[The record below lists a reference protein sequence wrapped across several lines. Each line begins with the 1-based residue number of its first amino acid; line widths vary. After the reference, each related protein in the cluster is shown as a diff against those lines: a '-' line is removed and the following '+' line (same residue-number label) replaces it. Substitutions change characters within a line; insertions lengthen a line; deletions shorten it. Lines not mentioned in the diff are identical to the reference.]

1 MAIQPDADLD
11 LVATTQKQLGTG
23 KFTEIATS
31 LQEYVAMSQILKKHR
46 VNFESGT
53 SITWRV
59 MTGTSG
65 AAKNIGLFATDSTAV
80 ADVFQV
86 AEIPWRSSM
95 TSYIIDKHEIS
106 INRSPSRIVNLVK
119 ARRADAMI
127 DMAKLME
134 SPNWWGKPADSTD
147 TTTPFGVDYWVV
159 RNATAGFNGGNPSGF
174 SAGAAGISST
184 TYPNW
189 ANYTDRYTTVNKAD
203 FVAKARAAYTK
214 TMWKQPV
221 ATVGFDTGASRACY
235 TNYSV
240 LSSLESIAEAQND
253 RLGKDVA
260 SMDGEVM
267 FRKTPVK
274 WVPQLD
280 SDTGNPFYGLDW
292 GEFKVYILSGWYMKE
307 TGPSEKA
314 DQHNVIQTFVDLTY
328 NFCCTNRRKQFVLD
342 TGN

>member
-11 LVATTQKQLGTG
+11 LVATTQKQLGPG
-23 KFTEIATS
+23 KFSDIAAP
-31 LQEYVAMSQILKKHR
+31 LQEYVAMGEILKKNR
-46 VNFESGT
+46 VSFDSGT

-65 AAKNIGLFATDSTAV
+65 AAKNIGLFATDTTAV

-86 AEIPWRSSM
+86 AEIPWRSST

-119 ARRADAMI
+119 ARRADGMI
-127 DMAKLME
+127 DLAKLLE
-134 SPNWWGKPADSTD
+134 DNWWGKPVDSTD

-159 RNATAGFNGGNPSGF
+159 RNASAGFNGGNPSGF
-174 SAGAAGISST
+174 SSGSAGISSS
-184 TYPNW
+184 TYTRW
-189 ANYTDRYTTVNKAD
+189 ANYTDRYTTVNKTD
-203 FVAKARAAYTK
+203 FVAKARMAFTK
-214 TMWKQPV
+214 TNWMAPV
-221 ATVGFDTGASRACY
+221 EVTTFDTGTRRAMY

-240 LSSLESIAEAQND
+240 LASLESIAEAQND

-260 SMDGEVM
+260 SMDGEVV
-267 FRKTPVK
+267 FRRTPVK
-274 WVPQLD
+274 WVPKLD
-280 SDTGNPFYGLDW
+280 SDTGNPFYGIDW
-292 GEFKVYILSGWYMKE
+292 GEFKVAILSDWYMRE

-314 DQHNVIQTFVDLTY
+314 DQHNVIQTFIDLTY
-328 NFCCTNRRKQFVLD
+328 NFQCTNRRKQFVLD

>member
-31 LQEYVAMSQILKKHR
+31 LQEYVAMGEILKKHR

-53 SITWRV
+53 SITFRV

-65 AAKNIGLFATDSTAV
+65 AAKNIGLFATDTTAV
-80 ADVFQV
+80 GDVFQIGEV
-86 AEIPWRSSM
+86 PWRSSM
-95 TSYIIDKHEIS
+95 SSYIIDKHEIS

-119 ARRADAMI
+119 ARRADGMI
-127 DMAKLME
+127 DLVKLME
-134 SPNWWGKPADSTD
+134 YPNWWSKPVDSSD
-147 TTTPFGVDYWVV
+147 TLQPFGIDYWIV
-159 RNATAGFNGGNPSGF
+159 RNASTGFNGGNPSGF
-174 SAGAAGISST
+174 TAGCAGISST

-189 ANYTDRYTTVNKAD
+189 ANYTAAYTTVNKTD

-214 TMWKQPV
+214 TGWKQPIET
-221 ATVGFDTGASRACY
+221 AGFDTGTSRACY

-240 LSSLESIAEAQND
+240 IAALETIAEAQND

-260 SMDGEVM
+260 SMDGEVQ
-267 FRKTPVK
+267 FRRSPVK

-280 SDTGNPFYGLDW
+280 SDTANPFYGVDW
-292 GEFKVYILSGWYMKE
+292 GEFKAYILSDWYMKE
-307 TGPSEKA
+307 TGPTEKA
-314 DQHNVIQTFVDLTY
+314 DQHNVIQTFIDLTY
-328 NFCCTNRRKQFVLD
+328 NFVCTNRRKQFVLYVA
-342 TGN
+342 